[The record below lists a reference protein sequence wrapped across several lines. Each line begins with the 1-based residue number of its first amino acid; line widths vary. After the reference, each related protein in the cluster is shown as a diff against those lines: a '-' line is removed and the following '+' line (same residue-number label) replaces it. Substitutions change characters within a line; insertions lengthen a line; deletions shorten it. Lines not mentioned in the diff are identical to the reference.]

1 MLKRV
6 FRLYGTILLGEIMT
20 VIKLFV
26 SGIVLASL
34 VGCAPKNTGPTVQ
47 SQLDDHIVAYV
58 NDKKVQEERDA
69 KQDAA
74 IVELYEKVDRVFAKK

>member
-1 MLKRV
+1 
-6 FRLYGTILLGEIMT
+6 MT
-20 VIKLFV
+20 VSVIKMFA
-26 SGIVLASL
+26 SGVILASL

-47 SQLDDHIVAYV
+47 SQLDDHIVVYA

-74 IVELYEKVDRVFAKK
+74 IVELYEKIDRVFAKK